1 MERLIMAPDS
11 AANERARL
19 LIRQLRDPTLP
30 DESADALLT
39 ELERL
44 LGYPRVSDLLFN
56 SDPELSDDEMVEK
69 ALEYKPFAL

>member
-1 MERLIMAPDS
+1 MAPDS